1 MRQLEGTLMRG
12 SESVKRFQ
20 AEQER
25 MSPQYDYGVW

>member
-1 MRQLEGTLMRG
+1 MRQSEGTQMRR

-20 AEQER
+20 ADRER